1 MDGRY
6 HCPVKDAQRLGLDD
20 PRAKKAHPDAGGSA
34 ASFRGVADAHER
46 LLAFRSERA
55 AGALRERRF
64 QSKYHAKSDF
74 ADRITHV
81 LSRPLGNL
89 VSTQTKLRFRLGA
102 FAVLMAYVSF
112 KMRLIPKPTDG
123 AAMEKQIDEIAN
135 PLLQSPLQQAVDR
148 GAAPNVVAERYDASL
163 IPQGQPLLSKALG
176 CLCLPCTCLGS
187 WVLVNPKEELVSIH
201 FGEFSGVVN
210 EPGLHY
216 VNMWGRELRKIST
229 AQQNLE
235 VPGEKVL
242 DAMGCPLVASA
253 VVTFRFS
260 APANTLLNTAN
271 PYGYVATQAKA
282 TLKQVCAR
290 YPYDSHTLDGSS
302 SGPSLR
308 GECAA
313 VEAEMVAALQ
323 DRVRCAGATVLT
335 MTLSELNYAPEIAGA
350 MLKRQEAIAM
360 LGARQTVVDG
370 AYKIAQKTIARAEA
384 DGVAF
389 MEGQKAS
396 LVSNLVITAASEVR
410 VQPTLPLA

>member
-1 MDGRY
+1 
-6 HCPVKDAQRLGLDD
+6 
-20 PRAKKAHPDAGGSA
+20 
-34 ASFRGVADAHER
+34 
-46 LLAFRSERA
+46 
-55 AGALRERRF
+55 
-64 QSKYHAKSDF
+64 
-74 ADRITHV
+74 
-81 LSRPLGNL
+81 
-89 VSTQTKLRFRLGA
+89 
-102 FAVLMAYVSF
+102 
-112 KMRLIPKPTDG
+112 
-123 AAMEKQIDEIAN
+123 MEKQIDEIAN

-148 GAAPNVVAERYDASL
+148 SAAPNVVAERYDASL

-201 FGEFSGVVN
+201 FGEFSGVVS